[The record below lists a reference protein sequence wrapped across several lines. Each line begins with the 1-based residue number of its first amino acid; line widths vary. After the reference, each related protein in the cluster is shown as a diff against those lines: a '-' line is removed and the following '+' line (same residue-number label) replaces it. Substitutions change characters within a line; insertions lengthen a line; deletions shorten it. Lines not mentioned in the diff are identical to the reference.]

1 MKKRPLFLQA
11 TQSVFWG
18 FDGGKMKK
26 LLLLLLVFCCALTAT
41 GCSGSENEEEEM
53 KEIKSVLFIGNS
65 YTYYNDMPTAI
76 FENFTKAAGKTVSVT
91 AITKG
96 SWTLEK
102 FANPEDE
109 YGARVEA
116 ALSGETKYDLVILQ
130 EQSLRP
136 AIAPEKFHAAVE
148 NLTARIRK
156 TGAQVLLYST
166 WGRHSDS
173 ADLEKNGLTNETMT
187 YKLAASYDA
196 IGKKLNIPV
205 AHAGLAFRE
214 IYTGESGIG
223 LYNPDLSHPSYA
235 GSYLAAAT
243 LYAKIFGD
251 EAPAFESEL
260 SAEVASIL
268 RQAAENA
275 VKNPMIPA
283 EYSLP

>member
-1 MKKRPLFLQA
+1 
-11 TQSVFWG
+11 
-18 FDGGKMKK
+18 MKK
-26 LLLLLLVFCCALTAT
+26 LLLLLLIFCGALTAT

-65 YTYYNDMPTAI
+65 YTYYNDMPTEI
-76 FENFTKAAGKTVSVT
+76 FEKMATAHGHTMEVT

-136 AIAPEKFHAAVE
+136 AIAPEKFYAAVE
-148 NLTARIRK
+148 NLAERVRA
-156 TGAQVLLYST
+156 TGAEVLLYST

-187 YKLAASYDA
+187 YQLAASYEK
-196 IGKKLNIPV
+196 IGKQLHIPV

-243 LYAKIFGD
+243 LYTKIIGK
-251 EAPAFESEL
+251 APDVAVFSGEL
-260 SAEVASIL
+260 SEDIAATL
-268 RQAAENA
+268 CKAAEDA
-275 VKNPMIPA
+275 VKNPVIPK
-283 EYSLP
+283 EYK